1 MGCGGSKMNPEREAV
16 ASKFPPRLRHRFEEI
31 KRRRNAAAM
40 KGTLSKK
47 ELLKE
52 GDASHDSADDKSPS
66 PSSSSEESLRAARI
80 APEPESVSI
89 KEEDD
94 NKAALEE
101 ENIVEKEGQGKQ
113 ESEEEE
119 RFGNVGFGYV
129 CPGSPSF
136 RVYCAEALEPIN
148 NDIVTDKEDIA
159 TEEKARREDSGEI
172 VSSMNSNE
180 GSSKGLEVNT
190 RDKAEKGKK
199 GKRLGKRKS
208 NPVKKL
214 LNVKS
219 CYCNGGH
226 HNNAGLLSQKTV
238 A

>member
-1 MGCGGSKMNPEREAV
+1 MGCGGSRMNPEREAV
-16 ASKFPPRLRHRFEEI
+16 ASKFPPRFRHRFEEI

-66 PSSSSEESLRAARI
+66 PSSPEESLRAAKI
-80 APEPESVSI
+80 APEPEPESI

-94 NKAALEE
+94 NNVALEE
-101 ENIVEKEGQGKQ
+101 ENIVEKDGQDEQ

-119 RFGNVGFGYV
+119 RFGNIGVGYV

-148 NDIVTDKEDIA
+148 NDIAVDEDDIVP
-159 TEEKARREDSGEI
+159 EEKPRREDSGEI

-180 GSSKGLEVNT
+180 GSSKGLEVNA
-190 RDKAEKGKK
+190 RDKAENGKK
-199 GKRLGKRKS
+199 GKRLRKRKS

-226 HNNAGLLSQKTV
+226 HNNARLLSQKTV